1 MEQNTKGKIDWL
13 ITLLPLSI
21 ILFLCVLFFVMPEQ
35 SNLFLGK
42 IRYFFGDVFGVY
54 YLIIGLGIFVLS
66 LYLAAKKFLRQVGY
80 ANNIDAPVK
89 QVKVV
94 SKAGIYYRDASLE
107 TKEDVRYYPWSDSF
121 TDEFYVTDSRDK
133 DFTHGKLSKD
143 LGEYGQYGEDII
155 INEKVNNN
163 RTFLVLGDSCS
174 GC

>member
-1 MEQNTKGKIDWL
+1 MTKRKNMYH
-13 ITLLPLSI
+13 S
-21 ILFLCVLFFVMPEQ
+21 
-35 SNLFLGK
+35 
-42 IRYFFGDVFGVY
+42 GDHHWTDAAG
-54 YLIIGLGIFVLS
+54 
-66 LYLAAKKFLRQVGY
+66 YLAAKKFLSQVGY

-107 TKEDVRYYPWSDSF
+107 TKEYVRYYPWSDSF

-163 RTFLVLGDSCS
+163 RTFLVL
-174 GC
+174 

>member
-1 MEQNTKGKIDWL
+1 MTERKNMYH
-13 ITLLPLSI
+13 S
-21 ILFLCVLFFVMPEQ
+21 
-35 SNLFLGK
+35 
-42 IRYFFGDVFGVY
+42 GDYHWTDAAG
-54 YLIIGLGIFVLS
+54 
-66 LYLAAKKFLRQVGY
+66 YLAAKKFLHQVGY

-94 SKAGIYYRDASLE
+94 SKAGIYYRDAGLE

-121 TDEFYVTDSRDK
+121 TDEFYLTDSRDK

-174 GC
+174 GCLKNIFCRMYI